1 LLFFFITTKK
11 YLLINGWSFILKNNW
26 SKKSANKY
34 VKKYQKL
41 GFSKDLAL
49 RVYTTRLLGRNK
61 ELVLHGGGNSS
72 VKTSIKDIDGKKYN
86 VLCVKGSGWDMAN
99 IEPEGLPAVK
109 LEPLLALKKKKY
121 LSDEGMVSYQKRNLI
136 DISSPNPSVET
147 FLHAFLPFKY
157 VDHTHADAVLNITN
171 RPGGLNF
178 CKKIFGNKVNI
189 VPYVMPGFMLA
200 KKINE
205 VYLKNP
211 NIDCLILM
219 NHGIFTFANDAKGA
233 YDLMI
238 KYVSQAER
246 AIKKLKVKKIKQ
258 IKKFST
264 KFNVHEI
271 APIIRGLL
279 SNNKDQKFVVNYRLN
294 KHLKYFM
301 NGKNVRSYS
310 SKGTATPDHVI
321 RVKPFPLI
329 ITPKKNSS
337 INEFKETAKKAFEN
351 YRKKYINYFNINK
364 NKVKEKKVMLDT
376 SPRVVLVQNVGVFTI
391 GKDLNSAKIAGDLT
405 ETNAKVIT
413 SVEESSSYKFIPEK
427 DLFDVEYWSLEQ
439 AKIKKAKKLLEGNVV
454 VITGSTGTIGYAT
467 YKIFKSYGAETVL
480 LDYNLERLKDLQS
493 KIKDLCIHCDV
504 RNKKSVKKA
513 FKQICEKYGG
523 IDILISNAGT
533 ATNGAIGE
541 IDDNILRQ
549 SFEDNFFSHQNCASE
564 AIKIMKKQNINGCL
578 LFNISKQ
585 SVNPGKNFGPYGL
598 PKSALLS
605 LCKQYAVDYGSYG
618 IRSNGVN
625 ADRIRSGL
633 MNDKMIRTRAKARSI
648 STDDY
653 MRGNLLLN
661 EVKAED
667 VAKAFFHL
675 ATSKKTTGAV
685 LTVDGGNI
693 AASLR

>member
-1 LLFFFITTKK
+1 M
-11 YLLINGWSFILKNNW
+11 KNNW
-26 SKKSANKY
+26 SKSFANKY
-34 VKKYQKL
+34 IKKYKKL

-61 ELVLHGGGNSS
+61 ELVLHGGGNTS
-72 VKTSIKDIDGKKYN
+72 VKTTIKDIDGKKYK
-86 VLCVKGSGWDMAN
+86 VLCVKGSGWDMAD
-99 IEPEGLPAVK
+99 IEPAGLPAVK
-109 LEPLLALKKKKY
+109 LEPLLTLKEKKY
-121 LSDEGMVSYQKRNLI
+121 LSDENMVSFQKRNLI
-136 DISSPNPSVET
+136 DIKSPNPSVET
-147 FLHAFLPFKY
+147 FLHAFLPFKF
-157 VDHTHADAVLNITN
+157 VDHTHADAVLNATN

-178 CKKIFGNKVNI
+178 CKKVFGSKVSV

-205 VYLKNP
+205 IYSENP
-211 NIDCLILM
+211 NINCLILM
-219 NHGIFTFANDAKGA
+219 NHGIFTFADKAKEA

-246 AIKKLKVKKIKQ
+246 AVKKLKVKKIKQ
-258 IKKFST
+258 IKNFST
-264 KFNVHEI
+264 KFNAHEI

-337 INEFKETAKKAFEN
+337 INEFKITAKKAFEN
-351 YRKKYINYFNINK
+351 YRKKYINYFNVNK

-376 SPRVVLVQNVGVFTI
+376 SPRVVLVQNVGVFAV
-391 GKDLNSAKIAGDLT
+391 GKDLNAAKIAGDLT
-405 ETNAKVIT
+405 VTNAKVIA
-413 SVEESSSYKFIPEK
+413 SVEETSTYKFIPEK
-427 DLFDVEYWSLEQ
+427 DLFNVEYWSLEQ

-454 VITGSTGTIGYAT
+454 VITGSTGTIGFET
-467 YKIFKSYGAETVL
+467 YKMFKSYGAEVVL
-480 LDYNLERLKDLQS
+480 LDYNLERLKNLQS
-493 KIKDLCIHCDV
+493 KIKELCIHCDV

-513 FKQICEKYGG
+513 FNQVCEKYGG
-523 IDILISNAGT
+523 VDILISNAGT
-533 ATNGAIGE
+533 AANGAIGE
-541 IDDNILRQ
+541 VDDGILRQ

-564 AIKIMKKQNINGCL
+564 AVKIMKKQNINGCL

>member
-1 LLFFFITTKK
+1 MKNDWSNNEAKK
-11 YLLINGWSFILKNNW
+11 F
-26 SKKSANKY
+26 
-34 VKKYQKL
+34 VKKYKKL
-41 GFSKDLAL
+41 GFSKDVAL
-49 RVYTTRLLGRNK
+49 RVYTSRLLGKNK
-61 ELVLHGGGNSS
+61 ELVLHGGGNTS
-72 VKTSIKDIDGKKYN
+72 VKTRIKDIDGKNYE
-86 VLCVKGSGWDMAN
+86 VLCVKGSGWDMAD

-109 LEPLLALKKKKY
+109 LEPLLAMKKKKY
-121 LSDEGMVSYQKRNLI
+121 LSDEDMVSFQKRNLI
-136 DISSPNPSVET
+136 NIKSPNPSVET

-157 VDHTHADAVLNITN
+157 VDHTHSDAILNLTN
-171 RPGGLNF
+171 RPEGLNF
-178 CKKIFGNKVNI
+178 CNKIFGNKVSI
-189 VPYVMPGFMLA
+189 VPYVMPGFILA

-205 VYLKNP
+205 VYSKNP
-211 NIDCLILM
+211 NINCLILM
-219 NHGIFTFANDAKGA
+219 NHGIFTFADDAKEA
-233 YDLMI
+233 YSLMI

-258 IKKFST
+258 IKNFST
-264 KFNVHEI
+264 KFDVNEI
-271 APIIRGLL
+271 APIIRGFL
-279 SNNKDQKFVVNYRLN
+279 SENKDQKFVVNYRLN
-294 KHLKYFM
+294 KHLKYFI

-329 ITPKKNSS
+329 ITPKKNST
-337 INEFKETAKKAFEN
+337 IDEFKTTAKKAFDN
-351 YRKKYINYFNINK
+351 YRKKYINYFSVNK
-364 NKVKEKKVMLDT
+364 KKVKGKKVMLDT
-376 SPRVVLVQNVGVFTI
+376 SPRVVLVQNVGMFSV
-391 GKDLNSAKIAGDLT
+391 GKDLNSARIAGDLT
-405 ETNAKVIT
+405 ETNARVIS
-413 SVEESSSYKFIPEK
+413 SVEETSTYKFIPEK

-439 AKIKKAKKLLEGNVV
+439 AKIKKPKKLLEGNVV
-454 VITGSTGTIGYAT
+454 VITGSTGTIGFET
-467 YKIFKSYGAETVL
+467 YKMFKSYGAEVVL
-480 LDYNLERLKDLQS
+480 LDYNLKRLKDLQS

-513 FKQICEKYGG
+513 FTQICEKYGG

-533 ATNGAIGE
+533 AINGAIGE
-541 IDDNILRQ
+541 VSDDILRQ

-648 STDDY
+648 STEDY
-653 MRGNLLLN
+653 MRGNLLSN

-675 ATSKKTTGAV
+675 AISKKTTGAV

>member
-1 LLFFFITTKK
+1 M
-11 YLLINGWSFILKNNW
+11 KNNW
-26 SKKSANKY
+26 SKKIAIRY
-34 VKKYQKL
+34 IKKYKKL
-41 GFSKDLAL
+41 SFSKDLAL
-49 RVYTTRLLGRNK
+49 RVYTTQLLGKNK
-61 ELVLHGGGNSS
+61 ELVLHGGGNTS
-72 VKTSIKDIDGKKYN
+72 VKTTIKDIDGKKYN
-86 VLCVKGSGWDMAN
+86 VLCVKGSGWNMAD
-99 IEPEGLPAVK
+99 IEPAGLPAVK

-121 LSDEGMVSYQKRNLI
+121 LSDEDMVSFQKRNLI
-136 DISSPNPSVET
+136 DINSPNPSVET

-157 VDHTHADAVLNITN
+157 VDHTHADAILNVTN

-178 CKKIFGNKVNI
+178 CKKIFGNKIGI

-200 KKINE
+200 KKVSEI
-205 VYLKNP
+205 YSKNP
-211 NIDCLILM
+211 KINCLILM
-219 NHGIFTFANDAKGA
+219 NHGIFTFADDAKDA

-238 KYVSQAER
+238 KYVSKAER
-246 AIKKLKVKKIKQ
+246 AVKKLKSKKIKQ
-258 IKKFST
+258 IKKFT
-264 KFNVHEI
+264 TRFNIHEI

-279 SNNKDQKFVVNYRLN
+279 SENKDQKFVVNYRLN
-294 KHLKYFM
+294 KHLKYFI
-301 NGKNVRSYS
+301 NGKSVRSYS

-337 INEFKETAKKAFEN
+337 ISEFKMTAKKAFKN
-351 YRKKYINYFNINK
+351 YRKKYIRYFNINK
-364 NKVKEKKVMLDT
+364 NKVKGRKVMLDT
-376 SPRVVLVQNVGVFTI
+376 SPRVILVQNVGMFTV
-391 GKDLNSAKIAGDLT
+391 GKDLIAAKIAGDLT

-413 SVEESSSYKFIPEK
+413 SVEETSTYKFIPEK
-427 DLFDVEYWSLEQ
+427 DLFDIEYWSLEQ
-439 AKIKKAKKLLEGNVV
+439 AKIKGKKKQLEGNVV
-454 VITGSTGTIGYAT
+454 VITGSTGTIGFET
-467 YKIFKSYGAETVL
+467 YKMFKSYGAEVVL
-480 LDYNLERLKDLQS
+480 LDYNLERLKEVQS

-504 RNKKSVKKA
+504 TNKRSVKNA
-513 FKQICEKYGG
+513 FKQICEKFGG
-523 IDILISNAGT
+523 IDILVSNAGI
-533 ATNGAIGE
+533 APVGSIGE
-541 IDDNILRQ
+541 VSDEILRK
-549 SFEDNFFSHQNCASE
+549 SFEVNFFSHQNCASE
-564 AIKIMKKQNINGCL
+564 AVKIMKKQNINGCL

-633 MNDKMIRTRAKARSI
+633 MNEKMIKTRAKARSI
-648 STDDY
+648 TTDDY

-661 EVKAED
+661 EVKSED

-693 AASLR
+693 AASMR

>member
-1 LLFFFITTKK
+1 M
-11 YLLINGWSFILKNNW
+11 KNNW
-26 SKKSANKY
+26 SNTEARRY
-34 VKKYQKL
+34 IKKYKNL
-41 GFSKDLAL
+41 GCSKSLAL
-49 RVYTTRLLGRNK
+49 RVYTTRLLGRNS
-61 ELVLHGGGNSS
+61 ELVLHGGGNTS
-72 VKTSIKDIDGKKYN
+72 VKTAIKDIDGKKYN
-86 VLCVKGSGWDMAN
+86 VLCVKGSGWDMAD

-109 LEPLLALKKKKY
+109 LEPLLDLKKKKH
-121 LSDEGMVSYQKRNLI
+121 LSDEDMVVYQKRNLI
-136 DISSPNPSVET
+136 KIESPNPSVET
-147 FLHAFLPFKY
+147 FLHAFLPFKF
-157 VDHTHADAVLNITN
+157 VDHTHADAIMKVTN
-171 RPGGLNF
+171 RPGGLIF
-178 CKKIFGNKVNI
+178 CKKIFGNKVSI
-189 VPYVMPGFMLA
+189 VPYVMPGFGLA

-211 NIDCLILM
+211 NINCLILM
-219 NHGIFTFANDAKGA
+219 NHGIFTFADNAKEA

-246 AIKKLKVKKIKQ
+246 AINKLKAKKIKQ
-258 IKKFST
+258 IKNYST
-264 KFNVHEI
+264 KFTAYEI

-279 SNNKDQKFVVNYRLN
+279 SINKDQKFIVNYRLN
-294 KHLKYFM
+294 KHLKYFI
-301 NGKNVRSYS
+301 NGKNVRSFS

-337 INEFKETAKKAFEN
+337 IEEFKATAKKSFKN
-351 YRKKYINYFNINK
+351 YRKKYITYFNKNK
-364 NKVKEKKVMLDT
+364 NKVKGKKVMLDT
-376 SPRVVLVQNVGVFTI
+376 SPRVVLVQNVGMFSV
-391 GKDLNSAKIAGDLT
+391 GKNLNAAKIAGDLT

-413 SVEESSSYKFIPEK
+413 SVEETSKYKFIPEK

-439 AKIKKAKKLLEGNVV
+439 AKIKRKKKLLEGNVV
-454 VITGSTGTIGYAT
+454 VVTGSTGTIGFET
-467 YKIFKSYGAETVL
+467 YKTFKSYGAEVVL
-480 LDYNLERLKDLQS
+480 LDYNLERLNNLKS
-493 KIKDLCIHCDV
+493 KINDLCIHCDV
-504 RNKKSVKKA
+504 TNKKNVKNA
-513 FKQICEKYGG
+513 FKKICEKFGG

-533 ATNGAIGE
+533 APSGAIGE
-541 IDDNILRQ
+541 TSDEVLRK
-549 SFEDNFFSHQNCASE
+549 SFEINFFSHQNCASE

-618 IRSNGVN
+618 IRSNGIN

-633 MNDKMIRTRAKARSI
+633 MTDKIIKARAKARAV
-648 STDDY
+648 STEDY
-653 MRGNLLLN
+653 MRGNLLLD

-675 ATSKKTTGAV
+675 AISKKTTGAV

>member
-1 LLFFFITTKK
+1 
-11 YLLINGWSFILKNNW
+11 
-26 SKKSANKY
+26 
-34 VKKYQKL
+34 
-41 GFSKDLAL
+41 
-49 RVYTTRLLGRNK
+49 
-61 ELVLHGGGNSS
+61 
-72 VKTSIKDIDGKKYN
+72 
-86 VLCVKGSGWDMAN
+86 MAD

-109 LEPLLALKKKKY
+109 LEPLLTMKKKKY
-121 LSDEGMVSYQKRNLI
+121 LSDEDMVSFQKRNLI
-136 DISSPNPSVET
+136 NIKSPNPSVET

-157 VDHTHADAVLNITN
+157 VDHTHSDAILNLTN
-171 RPGGLNF
+171 RPEGLNF
-178 CKKIFGNKVNI
+178 CKKIFGNKVSI

-200 KKINE
+200 KKIDDI
-205 VYLKNP
+205 YSKNP
-211 NIDCLILM
+211 NINCLILM
-219 NHGIFTFANDAKGA
+219 NHGIFTFNNDAKEA
-233 YDLMI
+233 YSLMI

-258 IKKFST
+258 IKNFST
-264 KFNVHEI
+264 KFDVHEI

-279 SNNKDQKFVVNYRLN
+279 SENKDQKFVVNYRLN
-294 KHLKYFM
+294 KHLKYFI

-321 RVKPFPLI
+321 RVKPFPLV

-337 INEFKETAKKAFEN
+337 IEEFKTTAKKAFES
-351 YRKKYINYFNINK
+351 YRKKYIHYFNVNK
-364 NKVKEKKVMLDT
+364 KKAKEKKVMLDT
-376 SPRVVLVQNVGVFTI
+376 SPRVVLVQNVGVFTV

-405 ETNAKVIT
+405 ETNAKVIA
-413 SVEESSSYKFIPEK
+413 SVEETSTYKFIPEK

-454 VITGSTGTIGYAT
+454 VITGSTGTIGYAS
-467 YKIFKSYGAETVL
+467 YKMFKSYGAEVIL
-480 LDYNLERLKDLQS
+480 LDNNLDRLKAVQS

-504 RNKKSVKKA
+504 TNKKSVKSA
-513 FKQICEKYGG
+513 FKQICEKFGG

-533 ATNGAIGE
+533 APGGAIGE
-541 IDDNILRQ
+541 VSDDVLRK
-549 SFEDNFFSHQNCASE
+549 SFEINFFSHQNCASE

-605 LCKQYAVDYGSYG
+605 LCKQYAIDYGSYG

-633 MNDKMIRTRAKARSI
+633 MNSKMIKTRAKARSL
-648 STDDY
+648 SADDY
-653 MRGNLLLN
+653 MKGNLLLN
-661 EVKAED
+661 EVQAED

-685 LTVDGGNI
+685 LAVDGGNI

>member
-1 LLFFFITTKK
+1 
-11 YLLINGWSFILKNNW
+11 LKNNW
-26 SKKSANKY
+26 SKSFANKY
-34 VKKYQKL
+34 IKKYKKL
-41 GFSKDLAL
+41 GFSKDVAL

-61 ELVLHGGGNSS
+61 ELVLHGGGNTS
-72 VKTSIKDIDGKKYN
+72 VKTTIKDIDGKKYK
-86 VLCVKGSGWDMAN
+86 VLCVKGSGWDMAD
-99 IEPEGLPAVK
+99 IEPAGLPAVK
-109 LEPLLALKKKKY
+109 LEPLLTLKEKKY
-121 LSDEGMVSYQKRNLI
+121 LSDENMVSFQKRNLI
-136 DISSPNPSVET
+136 DIKSPNPSVET
-147 FLHAFLPFKY
+147 FLHAFLPFKF
-157 VDHTHADAVLNITN
+157 VDHTHADAVLNVTN

-178 CKKIFGNKVNI
+178 CKKVFGSKVSV

-205 VYLKNP
+205 IYSENP
-211 NIDCLILM
+211 NINCLILM
-219 NHGIFTFANDAKGA
+219 NHGIFTFADDAKEA
-233 YDLMI
+233 YNLMI

-246 AIKKLKVKKIKQ
+246 AINKLKVKKIKQ
-258 IKKFST
+258 IKNFST
-264 KFNVHEI
+264 KFSAHEI
-271 APIIRGLL
+271 APIIRCLL

-294 KHLKYFM
+294 KHLNYFM

-337 INEFKETAKKAFEN
+337 IDEFKVTAKKAFEN
-351 YRKKYINYFNINK
+351 YRRKYINYFNVNK

-405 ETNAKVIT
+405 ETNAKVIS
-413 SVEESSSYKFIPEK
+413 SVEETSTYKFIPEK

-439 AKIKKAKKLLEGNVV
+439 AKIKKQKKLLEGNVV
-454 VITGSTGTIGYAT
+454 VITGSTGTIGFET
-467 YKIFKSYGAETVL
+467 YKMFKSYGAEVIL

-493 KIKDLCIHCDV
+493 RIKDLCIHCDV

-513 FKQICEKYGG
+513 FNQICEKYGG

-533 ATNGAIGE
+533 AINGAIGE
-541 IDDNILRQ
+541 VSDDILRQ

-653 MRGNLLLN
+653 MKGNLLLN

-685 LTVDGGNI
+685 LAVDGGNI

>member
-1 LLFFFITTKK
+1 
-11 YLLINGWSFILKNNW
+11 LKNDW
-26 SKKSANKY
+26 SNKEAKKFIIKY
-34 VKKYQKL
+34 KNL
-41 GFSKDLAL
+41 GFSKDVAL
-49 RVYTTRLLGRNK
+49 RVYTSRLLGKNK
-61 ELVLHGGGNSS
+61 ELVLHGGGNTS
-72 VKTSIKDIDGKKYN
+72 VKTRIKDIDGKNYE
-86 VLCVKGSGWDMAN
+86 VLCVKGSGWDMAD

-109 LEPLLALKKKKY
+109 LEPLLAMKKKKY
-121 LSDEGMVSYQKRNLI
+121 LSDEDMVSFQKRNLI
-136 DISSPNPSVET
+136 NIKSPNPSVET

-157 VDHTHADAVLNITN
+157 VDHTHSDAILNLTN
-171 RPGGLNF
+171 RPGGLKF
-178 CKKIFGNKVNI
+178 CKKIFGNKVSI
-189 VPYVMPGFMLA
+189 VPYVMPGFILA

-205 VYLKNP
+205 IYSINP
-211 NIDCLILM
+211 NINCLILM
-219 NHGIFTFANDAKGA
+219 NHGIFTLADDAKEA
-233 YDLMI
+233 YNLMI

-258 IKKFST
+258 IKNFST
-264 KFNVHEI
+264 KFNAHEI

-337 INEFKETAKKAFEN
+337 IDEFKVTAKKAFEN
-351 YRKKYINYFNINK
+351 YRRKYINYFNVNK

-376 SPRVVLVQNVGVFTI
+376 SPRVILVQNVGVFTI
-391 GKDLNSAKIAGDLT
+391 GKDLNAAKIAGELT
-405 ETNAKVIT
+405 ETNAKVIS
-413 SVEESSSYKFIPEK
+413 SVEETSSYKFIPEK

-439 AKIKKAKKLLEGNVV
+439 AKIKKAKKILEGNVV
-454 VITGSTGTIGYAT
+454 VITGSTGTIGFET
-467 YKIFKSYGAETVL
+467 YKMFKSYGAEVVL
-480 LDYNLERLKDLQS
+480 LDYNSDRLKNLQS
-493 KIKDLCIHCDV
+493 KINELCIHCDV
-504 RNKKSVKKA
+504 RNKKSVKNA
-513 FKQICEKYGG
+513 FNQICEKYGG

-533 ATNGAIGE
+533 AATGAIGE
-541 IDDNILRQ
+541 VNDNLLRE

-685 LTVDGGNI
+685 LAVDGGNI

>member
-1 LLFFFITTKK
+1 M
-11 YLLINGWSFILKNNW
+11 KNNW
-26 SKKSANKY
+26 SKSSA
-34 VKKYQKL
+34 KKYIKKYKNI

-61 ELVLHGGGNSS
+61 ELVLHGGGNTS
-72 VKTSIKDIDGKKYN
+72 VKTTIKDIDGKKYN
-86 VLCVKGSGWDMAN
+86 VLCVKGSGWDMAD

-109 LEPLLALKKKKY
+109 LEPLIALKNKKY
-121 LSDEGMVSYQKRNLI
+121 LSDEDMVSYQKRNLI
-136 DISSPNPSVET
+136 NIKAPNPSVET
-147 FLHAFLPFKY
+147 FLHAFLPFKF
-157 VDHTHADAVLNITN
+157 VDHTHADAVLNATN

-178 CKKIFGNKVNI
+178 CKKVFGNKVSI

-205 VYLKNP
+205 IYSINP
-211 NIDCLILM
+211 NINCLILM
-219 NHGIFTFANDAKGA
+219 NHGIFTFADDAKEA

-246 AIKKLKVKKIKQ
+246 AINKLKVKKIKQ
-258 IKKFST
+258 IKNFST
-264 KFNVHEI
+264 RFNAHEI

-337 INEFKETAKKAFEN
+337 IDEFKITAKKAFEN
-351 YRKKYINYFNINK
+351 YRKKYINYFNVNK
-364 NKVKEKKVMLDT
+364 NKVKGKKVMLDT

-391 GKDLNSAKIAGDLT
+391 GKDLNAAKIAGDLT
-405 ETNAKVIT
+405 ETNAKVIA
-413 SVEESSSYKFIPEK
+413 SVEETSTYKFIPEK
-427 DLFDVEYWSLEQ
+427 DIFDVEYWSLEQ
-439 AKIKKAKKLLEGNVV
+439 AKINKPKKILEGNVV
-454 VITGSTGTIGYAT
+454 VITGSTGTIGFET
-467 YKIFKSYGAETVL
+467 YKMFKSYGAEVIL
-480 LDYNLERLKDLQS
+480 LDYNLKRLKDLQS
-493 KIKDLCIHCDV
+493 KIKELCIHCDV
-504 RNKKSVKKA
+504 RNKKSVKNA
-513 FKQICEKYGG
+513 FNKICEKYGG

-533 ATNGAIGE
+533 ATRGAIGE
-541 IDDNILRQ
+541 INDNILRQ

-633 MNDKMIRTRAKARSI
+633 MNDKMIKARAKARSV
-648 STDDY
+648 TAGDY
-653 MRGNLLLN
+653 MKGNLLLN

>member
-1 LLFFFITTKK
+1 M
-11 YLLINGWSFILKNNW
+11 KNNW
-26 SKKSANKY
+26 SKKNAKEY
-34 VKKYQKL
+34 IKKYKKL
-41 GFSKDLAL
+41 GFSSDLGL
-49 RVYTTRLLGRNK
+49 RVYSTRLLGRNK
-61 ELVLHGGGNSS
+61 ELVLHGGGNTS
-72 VKTSIKDIDGKKYN
+72 VKTSIKDIDGKNYK

-99 IEPEGLPAVK
+99 IEPAGLPAVK
-109 LEPLLALKKKKY
+109 LEPLLALKNKKY
-121 LSDEGMVSYQKRNLI
+121 LSDEDMVSYQKRNLI
-136 DISSPNPSVET
+136 NIKSPNPSVET

-157 VDHTHADAVLNITN
+157 VDHTHADAVLNVTN

-178 CKKIFGNKVNI
+178 CKKVFGNKVSI
-189 VPYVMPGFMLA
+189 VPYVMPGFMLS
-200 KKINE
+200 KKIHE
-205 VYLKNP
+205 IYSKNT
-211 NIDCLILM
+211 NINCLILM
-219 NHGIFTFANDAKGA
+219 NHGIFTFSNDCKEA

-238 KYVSQAER
+238 KYVSKAER
-246 AIKKLKVKKIKQ
+246 AIKKLKSKKIIQ

-264 KFNVHEI
+264 KFNPHEI

-279 SNNKDQKFVVNYRLN
+279 SENRDQKFVINYRLN
-294 KHLKYFM
+294 HHLKYFI
-301 NGKNVRSYS
+301 NGKNVKSYS

-329 ITPKKNSS
+329 ITPKKNST
-337 INEFKETAKKAFEN
+337 IKEFMMTAKKAFEN
-351 YRKKYINYFNINK
+351 YRKKYIHYFNVNHK
-364 NKVKEKKVMLDT
+364 KVKGKKVMLDT
-376 SPRVVLVQNVGVFTI
+376 SPRVVLVQNVGLFSV
-391 GKDLNSAKIAGDLT
+391 GKDLNGARIAGDLT

-413 SVEESSSYKFIPEK
+413 SVEETSTYKFIPEK

-439 AKIKKAKKLLEGNVV
+439 AKIKKKKKLLEGNVV
-454 VITGSTGTIGYAT
+454 VITGSTGTIGFET
-467 YKIFKSYGAETVL
+467 YKMFKNYGAEVVL
-480 LDYNLERLKDLQS
+480 LDNNSQRLKEVQS

-504 RNKKSVKKA
+504 TSKKSVRKA
-513 FKQICEKYGG
+513 FRQICEKFGG
-523 IDILISNAGT
+523 IDILISNAG
-533 ATNGAIGE
+533 AAPGGAIGE
-541 IDDNILRQ
+541 VSDDLLRK
-549 SFEDNFFSHQNCASE
+549 SFEINFFSHQNCASE

-633 MNDKMIRTRAKARSI
+633 MTDRMILTRAKARSV
-648 STDDY
+648 STEDY

>member
-1 LLFFFITTKK
+1 
-11 YLLINGWSFILKNNW
+11 LKNNW
-26 SKKSANKY
+26 SNKES
-34 VKKYQKL
+34 KKYIKKYKSL
-41 GFSKDLAL
+41 GHSSDMAL
-49 RVYTTRLLGRNK
+49 RVYTTRLLGRNN
-61 ELVLHGGGNSS
+61 ELVLHGGGNTS
-72 VKTSIKDIDGKKYN
+72 VKTTIKDIDGKKYD
-86 VLCVKGSGWDMAN
+86 VLCVKGSGWDMAE

-109 LEPLLALKKKKY
+109 LQPLLSLKKKKY
-121 LSDEGMVSYQKRNLI
+121 LSDEDMVSYQKRNLI
-136 DISSPNPSVET
+136 NIKSPNPSVET
-147 FLHAFLPFKY
+147 FLHAFLPFKF
-157 VDHTHADAVLNITN
+157 VDHTHSDAIMNVTN
-171 RPGGLNF
+171 RASGFNF
-178 CKKIFGNKVNI
+178 CKKIFGNKVSI
-189 VPYVMPGFMLA
+189 VPYVMPGFSLA

-205 VYLKNP
+205 VYSKNP
-211 NIDCLILM
+211 NINCLILM
-219 NHGIFTFANDAKGA
+219 NHGIFTFADNAKEA
-233 YDLMI
+233 YNLMI

-258 IKKFST
+258 IKSFST
-264 KFNVHEI
+264 KFEAHEI
-271 APIIRGLL
+271 SPIIRGLL
-279 SNNKDQKFVVNYRLN
+279 SDNNPDQKFVLNYKIN
-294 KHLKYFM
+294 DHLKYYI

-337 INEFKETAKKAFEN
+337 LKDFKLTAKKAFEN
-351 YRKKYINYFNINK
+351 YRKKYISYFNKNK
-364 NKVKEKKVMLDT
+364 NKVKGKKVMLDT
-376 SPRVVLVQNVGVFTI
+376 SPRVILVQNVGMFSV
-391 GKDLNSAKIAGDLT
+391 GKDLNAAKIAGDLT
-405 ETNAKVIT
+405 ETNAKVIA
-413 SVEESSSYKFIPEK
+413 SVEETSKYKFIPEK

-439 AKIKKAKKLLEGNVV
+439 AKIKRKKKLLEGNVV
-454 VITGSTGTIGYAT
+454 VITGSTGTIGFET
-467 YKIFKSYGAETVL
+467 YKMFKSYGAEVVL
-480 LDYNLERLKDLQS
+480 LDYNLERLNSLKS
-493 KIKDLCIHCDV
+493 KIHDLCIHCDV
-504 RNKKSVKKA
+504 TNKKSLKNA
-513 FKQICEKYGG
+513 FKIICEKLGG
-523 IDILISNAGT
+523 IDILISNAGS
-533 ATNGAIGE
+533 APSGAIGE
-541 IDDNILRQ
+541 VNDDLLRK

-585 SVNPGKNFGPYGL
+585 SVNPGKNFGPYGI

-633 MNDKMIRTRAKARSI
+633 MTDKMIKSRAKARLISI
-648 STDDY
+648 DSY

-667 VAKAFFHL
+667 VAKAFLHL

>member
-1 LLFFFITTKK
+1 
-11 YLLINGWSFILKNNW
+11 LKNNW
-26 SKKSANKY
+26 SKKIA
-34 VKKYQKL
+34 KKYIKKYKKL
-41 GFSKDLAL
+41 GFSEDLAL

-61 ELVLHGGGNSS
+61 ELVLHGGGNTS
-72 VKTSIKDIDGKKYN
+72 VKTAVKDIDGKKYN
-86 VLCVKGSGWDMAN
+86 VLCVKGSGWDMAD
-99 IEPEGLPAVK
+99 IEPPGLPAVK
-109 LEPLLALKKKKY
+109 LEPLLALKNKKY
-121 LSDEGMVSYQKRNLI
+121 LSDEDMVAYQKRNLI
-136 DISSPNPSVET
+136 DIKSPNPSVET

-157 VDHTHADAVLNITN
+157 VDHTHADAILNITN
-171 RPGGLNF
+171 RPGGLNY
-178 CKKIFGNKVNI
+178 CKKIFGKKTSI

-200 KKINE
+200 KKIHDI
-205 VYLKNP
+205 YLKNP
-211 NIDCLILM
+211 DINCLILM
-219 NHGIFTFANDAKGA
+219 NHGIFTFSNECKEA

-238 KYVSQAER
+238 NYVSKAER
-246 AIKKLKVKKIKQ
+246 AVKKLKSKKIKQ

-264 KFNVHEI
+264 KFDPHEI
-271 APIIRGLL
+271 APILRGLL
-279 SNNKDQKFVVNYRLN
+279 SENKDQKFVVNYRSN
-294 KHLKYFM
+294 KHLKYFI
-301 NGKNVRSYS
+301 NGKNVRAYS

-337 INEFKETAKKAFEN
+337 TKEFEITAKKAFQN
-351 YRKKYINYFNINK
+351 YRKKYVHYFNLNK
-364 NKVKEKKVMLDT
+364 KKVKGKRTMLDT
-376 SPRVVLVQNVGVFTI
+376 SPRVILVQNVGLFSV
-391 GKDLNSAKIAGDLT
+391 GKDLSGAKIAGDLT
-405 ETNAKVIT
+405 ETNARVIT
-413 SVEESSSYKFIPEK
+413 SVEETSTYKFIPEK

-439 AKIKKAKKLLEGNVV
+439 AKIKRKKKLLEGNVV
-454 VITGSTGTIGYAT
+454 VVTGSTGTIGFET
-467 YKIFKSYGAETVL
+467 YKMFKSYGAEVVL
-480 LDYNLERLKDLQS
+480 LDYNLERLKEVQS

-504 RNKKSVKKA
+504 TNKKSVKKA
-513 FKQICEKYGG
+513 FKQICEKFGG
-523 IDILISNAGT
+523 VDILISNAGT
-533 ATNGAIGE
+533 APGGAIGE
-541 IDDNILRQ
+541 VSDDVLRK
-549 SFEDNFFSHQNCASE
+549 SFEINFFSHQNCASE
-564 AIKIMKKQNINGCL
+564 VIKIMKKQNINGCL

-633 MNDKMIRTRAKARSI
+633 MTDKMIKTRAKARAV

-653 MRGNLLLN
+653 MKGNLLLN

-667 VAKAFFHL
+667 VAKAFLHL